1 MDEVV
6 TPAVCPSCHIVVKST
21 DYFCSNCGKN
31 LHPVPLR
38 TTVFDQVK
46 LFLGSV
52 FLAPMGII
60 WGMRYLR
67 EKEDKS
73 KIVGVIA
80 MLLSVIT
87 LIVAIQ
93 YTVNFANT
101 INSQVGNQLQGIE
114 GF

>member
-1 MDEVV
+1 MDEVADPPMCPFCHV
-6 TPAVCPSCHIVVKST
+6 TVRPM

-31 LHPVPLR
+31 LHPAPLGI
-38 TTVFDQVK
+38 TLYDQVK
-46 LFLGSV
+46 LYLGSV

-60 WGMRYLR
+60 WGMRHLR

-93 YTVNFANT
+93 YTISFANT
-101 INSQVGNQLQGIE
+101 INSQVGKQLQGIE